1 VGKRSFF
8 YEQKQIVFKQKLTNL
23 YTDMSKVMLDR
34 DSFKALASDT
44 RLDILRALDSK
55 KLSLK
60 DICGITNLNKA
71 TLHVHLS
78 KLLEA
83 GFIKKKERDGHKWVY
98 YKLTWKGESLL
109 HPENTRIVIMFSV
122 TFFTLFCGIIQL
134 INFARG
140 KVVGIASTPVGDTT
154 TQIFVTE
161 DASHSLF
168 SQITNFRQ
176 VAEIPVQNQT
186 LVQLSYELNN
196 NADLRG
202 IVGNT
207 FSDSEIQWKAVQ
219 TTSNMVFDNSDV
231 TSNAPAVVA
240 MVQDPALMYIAI
252 VCFIIFTIILCFSLS
267 RLWKNRIPKL

>member
-1 VGKRSFF
+1 
-8 YEQKQIVFKQKLTNL
+8 
-23 YTDMSKVMLDR
+23 MSKVMLDKE
-34 DSFKALASDT
+34 SFKALASDT
-44 RLDILRALDSK
+44 RLDILRALDGK

-60 DICGITNLNKA
+60 DICTITTLNKA
-71 TLHVHLS
+71 TLHVHLT
-78 KLLEA
+78 KLLDA

-154 TQIFVTE
+154 TRIFVTE
-161 DASHSLF
+161 NISPSLF
-168 SQITNFRQ
+168 SQITNFKQ
-176 VAEIPVQNQT
+176 VAVIPVQNQT
-186 LVQLSYELNN
+186 IEQLSYELNN

-240 MVQDPALMYIAI
+240 TVQDPALMYIAI
-252 VCFIIFTIILCFSLS
+252 ACFIIFTIILCFSLL
-267 RLWKNRIPKL
+267 RLWENRIPKL